1 MNLDQAI
8 AELPPESLIRVG
20 VSLRKNWHK
29 VDFAIRAE
37 MFQGQKRKTIDR
49 MLHWPAG
56 TTAQTYNGPQKRES
70 AITHKGENHE

>member
-8 AELPPESLIRVG
+8 TELPPESLIRVG
-20 VSLRKNWHK
+20 VSLRRNWHK

-49 MLHWPAG
+49 MLHLPAG